1 LWIIFEHFV
10 ETLISLQSRNAAIL
24 QVGTIQPK
32 CKLQFIGGGG
42 EGMRASGGEL
52 LKKLDQNFQLG

>member
-1 LWIIFEHFV
+1 M
-10 ETLISLQSRNAAIL
+10 NNN
-24 QVGTIQPK
+24 PK
-32 CKLQFIGGGG
+32 TAESIGSAVLGNLQFIGGGG

>member
-1 LWIIFEHFV
+1 MNVARCAFLFYVKLRFV
-10 ETLISLQSRNAAIL
+10 
-24 QVGTIQPK
+24 
-32 CKLQFIGGGG
+32 GGGG